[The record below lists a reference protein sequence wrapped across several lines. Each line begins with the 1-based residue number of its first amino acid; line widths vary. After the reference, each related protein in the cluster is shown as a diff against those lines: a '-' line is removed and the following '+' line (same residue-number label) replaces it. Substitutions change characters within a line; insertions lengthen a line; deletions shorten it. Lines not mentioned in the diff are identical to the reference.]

1 LEAFGGFHNL
11 PVNCEARFPSSLGIG
26 GFVQWSTLDDVLSDE
41 TGGGGP
47 SVELDIAFPGVD
59 WAFQQSVYGWAALQY
74 QAFTRGFI
82 TVGADW
88 SCKIILHTDNVLE
101 LSVNGKVLFG
111 GDFYGFRRAP
121 LVLELAPGRNK
132 IDIRLIRDVRSMGGL
147 GSPSIPV
154 RLAVQRCTALLFVV
168 ERSVLLP
175 DVIHGKLTTP
185 YASVVLCNA
194 TESSICVVAVQSRNV
209 SASPLIMLMQSID
222 ITKDSPKVQLLN
234 DPPISLI
241 PGQSRPINLYFSTR
255 SVDAKDGMSI
265 AFVYGVG
272 SHPTEQSEQMTSFIQ
287 LNFSQRSIQEAH
299 KFTFLHP
306 SKTVSYAV
314 LRPPAH
320 PGIVAKLPVLI
331 NLHGAG
337 LDSDSHQVRHMLD
350 AVPGLNAW
358 VLFPTGMSPWSG
370 DDWHV
375 WGLADVMAA
384 VLAISD
390 WMNNMNWIGP
400 GIDQESWIVTG
411 HSNGGQGAWF
421 ISTHHPD
428 RVIATAAA
436 SGYSSIQNYVPY
448 VMWREVN
455 AMAESI
461 VQHALS
467 SYRHELLIENMAG
480 ISIYQQHGGKDDNVP
495 PYHSRLL
502 HSLIQESVCSSQYVE
517 LPDRG
522 HWFDGAMTTI
532 PLRAFY
538 TSVLECAASP
548 KQIPTDFNFVVPNS
562 GDIGSMAGISVDQ
575 LQSPDYMGRVGVS
588 RVDEERSWN
597 IGTSNI
603 RRIHFDFRV
612 SGLQKPKTILLDRD
626 LIHVPSKSDPKEELA
641 LVNSGDKWHVCGA
654 RSWKGLSTRHG
665 RQRGS
670 LDAILRTLS
679 SFRIRACSNEVQEAA
694 LQVSRNLMQY
704 YRADSEIGTSE
715 QHDGVSIAG
724 NVITL
729 AVGKA
734 PPSALLQNFPV
745 QICEGSIDL
754 RRPNTNVLKRIP
766 SQPGLGM
773 AFLRPLLDEN
783 LELVLW
789 GFDSVGLEQAM
800 RMVPTLSGAGQPDFV
815 VLGND
820 ARWKGVAGVLAMG
833 FFDHAWEISQSS
845 YLP

>member
-1 LEAFGGFHNL
+1 
-11 PVNCEARFPSSLGIG
+11 
-26 GFVQWSTLDDVLSDE
+26 VQWSTLQDVVSDE
-41 TGGGGP
+41 TGGVGP

-74 QAFTRGFI
+74 QALACGFI
-82 TVGADW
+82 TVGEDC

-101 LSVNGKVLFG
+101 LAVNGKAHFG
-111 GDFYGFRRAP
+111 GDFYGFHRAP
-121 LVLELAPGRNK
+121 LILELAPGRNK

-147 GSPSIPV
+147 GSPSVPV
-154 RLAVQRCTALLFVV
+154 RLTVQRCTALLNVV
-168 ERSVLLP
+168 EKSVLLP
-175 DVIHGKLTTP
+175 DVINGKLTTP
-185 YASVVLCNA
+185 YASVILCNE
-194 TESSICVVAVQSRNV
+194 TESPIAVVDVQSRNV
-209 SASPLIMLMQSID
+209 SASPLNMPMQSVD
-222 ITKDSPKVQLLN
+222 MTKDSPKVQLLN

-255 SVDAKDGMSI
+255 SVVAKEGMSI
-265 AFVYGVG
+265 AFAYSTG
-272 SHPTEQSEQMTSFIQ
+272 SHPSEQSEQITSFLQ
-287 LNFSQRSIQEAH
+287 LNFSQRSIHEAH
-299 KFTFLHP
+299 KFTFLH
-306 SKTVSYAV
+306 SSQTVSYAV
-314 LRPPAH
+314 LRPPVH
-320 PGIVAKLPVLI
+320 PEIATNLPVLI

-358 VLFPTGMSPWSG
+358 ILFPTGMSPWSG

-375 WGLADVMAA
+375 WGLADVTAA
-384 VLAISD
+384 VSAISN
-390 WMNNMNWIGP
+390 WMSNMSWTGP
-400 GIDQESWIVTG
+400 GIDLERWIVTG

-428 RVIATAAA
+428 KVIATAAA

-448 VMWREVN
+448 VMWRE
-455 AMAESI
+455 ATALAEFI

-467 SYRHELLIENMAG
+467 SYRHELLVENMAG
-480 ISIYQQHGGKDDNVP
+480 IPIYQQHGGRDDNVP

-502 HSLIQESVCSSQYVE
+502 HTLIEESGCSSQYVE
-517 LPDRG
+517 LPHRG

-538 TSVLECAASP
+538 TTILESTSP
-548 KQIPTDFNFVVPNS
+548 KQIPTVFNFIVPNS
-562 GDIGSMAGISVDQ
+562 GDVGSMAGISVDQ
-575 LQSPDYMGRVGVS
+575 LQSPDYMGRVNVS
-588 RVDEERSWN
+588 RVDEKGSWH

-603 RRIHFDFRV
+603 RRIHLRFPV
-612 SGLQKPKTILLDRD
+612 SGIQQPKTILLDQN
-626 LIHVPSKSDPKEELA
+626 LIRIPPGSHIKEEYS
-641 LVNSGDKWHVCGA
+641 LVKSGDQWELCDEQN
-654 RSWKGLSTRHG
+654 WKRLSTRYG

-679 SFRIRACSNEVQEAA
+679 SFRIQVCSNEALRAA
-694 LQVSRNLMQY
+694 LQVSRNLLQY
-704 YRADSEIGTSE
+704 YRADSGIVTLE
-715 QHDGVSIAG
+715 QHAGVPIAG

-734 PPSALLQNFPV
+734 PPPALLDDFPV
-745 QICEGSIDL
+745 QICEGSISL
-754 RRPNTNVLKRIP
+754 RRANANVLKRIP
-766 SQPGLGM
+766 SQPGLGI
-773 AFLRPLLDEN
+773 AFLRPLYDEN

-789 GFDSVGLEQAM
+789 GSDCVGLEQAM

-833 FFDHAWEISQSS
+833 FFDYAWEISQAS

>member
-1 LEAFGGFHNL
+1 MLVPL
-11 PVNCEARFPSSLGIG
+11 
-26 GFVQWSTLDDVLSDE
+26 LS
-41 TGGGGP
+41 
-47 SVELDIAFPGVD
+47 
-59 WAFQQSVYGWAALQY
+59 
-74 QAFTRGFI
+74 
-82 TVGADW
+82 
-88 SCKIILHTDNVLE
+88 
-101 LSVNGKVLFG
+101 
-111 GDFYGFRRAP
+111 
-121 LVLELAPGRNK
+121 
-132 IDIRLIRDVRSMGGL
+132 
-147 GSPSIPV
+147 
-154 RLAVQRCTALLFVV
+154 
-168 ERSVLLP
+168 
-175 DVIHGKLTTP
+175 
-185 YASVVLCNA
+185 
-194 TESSICVVAVQSRNV
+194 
-209 SASPLIMLMQSID
+209 IMLTQSID
-222 ITKDSPKVQLLN
+222 KTKDSPKVQLLN

-255 SVDAKDGMSI
+255 SVDAKEGMSI
-265 AFVYGVG
+265 AFVYSVG
-272 SHPTEQSEQMTSFIQ
+272 SHPSEQSEQMTSFLQ
-287 LNFSQRSIQEAH
+287 LNFSQRSIHEAH
-299 KFTFLHP
+299 KFTFLHS

-320 PGIVAKLPVLI
+320 PEIAAKLPVLI

-350 AVPGLNAW
+350 AVPGLKAW

-375 WGLADVMAA
+375 WGLADVTAA

-390 WMNNMNWIGP
+390 WMVNMNWTGP

-448 VMWREVN
+448 VMWRE
-455 AMAESI
+455 ATALAESI

-480 ISIYQQHGGKDDNVP
+480 IPIYQQHGGKDDNVP

-502 HSLIQESVCSSQYVE
+502 HSLIQESGCSSQYVE

-522 HWFDGAMTTI
+522 HWFDGAMTTT

-538 TSVLECAASP
+538 MSILDCATSP
-548 KQIPTDFNFVVPNS
+548 KQIPTVFKFVVPHS

-575 LQSPDYMGRVGVS
+575 LLSPDYMGRVSVS
-588 RVDEERSWN
+588 RVDEEHFWH

-603 RRIHFDFRV
+603 RRIHFHFPV
-612 SGLQKPKTILLDRD
+612 SGIQQPKTILLDQN
-626 LIHVPSKSDPKEELA
+626 LIQVPSRSDAREELA
-641 LVNSGDKWHVCGA
+641 LVKSGDKWYVCDGQ
-654 RSWKGLSTRHG
+654 SWKGLSTRHG

-679 SFRIRACSNEVQEAA
+679 SFRIQACSNEALQAA

-704 YRADSEIGTSE
+704 YRADSEIVTLE
-715 QHDGVSIAG
+715 EHAGVPGAG

-734 PPSALLQNFPV
+734 PPSALLHNFPV
-745 QICEGSIDL
+745 QICEGNIGL
-754 RRPNTNVLKRIP
+754 RRPNTNILKRIP
-766 SQPGLGM
+766 SQPGLGI
-773 AFLRPLLDEN
+773 AFLRPLHDRN

-789 GFDSVGLEQAM
+789 GSDNVGLEQAM

-833 FFDHAWEISQSS
+833 FFDYAWEISQAS